1 MPTPS
6 QPCSLRGNP
15 DQSQV
20 PSRTPSCPP
29 GDMDSRGQGEPG
41 DKRSELAGDGMSE
54 CPLLF
59 LSHQEDQK
67 EGMAAFVEKRKANFK
82 GQ

>member
-1 MPTPS
+1 MSP
-6 QPCSLRGNP
+6 Q
-15 DQSQV
+15 QS
-20 PSRTPSCPP
+20 PLLPP
-29 GDMDSRGQGEPG
+29 GDVDRRGQGEPG
-41 DKRSELAGDGMSE
+41 DTRSELAGDGMSE
-54 CPLLF
+54 CSLLF